1 LPVPEFVEHCGGI
14 MAIIRRTKITN
25 FASNVTDYVTDNVT
39 DNVVLSANQIKI
51 LKLIL
56 EDGNV
61 SLSQLSLALSLTKRT
76 IQRNV
81 SLLQEL
87 NFVFREGN
95 NKSGKWCLT
104 EEAKNKIQKL

>member
-1 LPVPEFVEHCGGI
+1 MPVPEFVEHCGGI

-25 FASNVTDYVTDNVT
+25 FASNVTDNVT

>member
-1 LPVPEFVEHCGGI
+1 MPEFVEHCGGI

-25 FASNVTDYVTDNVT
+25 LASNVTDNVI
-39 DNVVLSANQIKI
+39 LSANQIKI
-51 LKLIL
+51 LKLML

-95 NKSGKWCLT
+95 HKSGKWCLT